1 MTFHWEAC
9 GDLTSS
15 GTHSAGQTN
24 INALAGAVLSQ
35 KQAAAE
41 ICLSVGA
48 RSESAGTKRVRSRP
62 GGSETPSRRVRS
74 SSSPS
79 MGRLHKRNTSA
90 ASSESYGQAVGA
102 FRARQL
108 SRHSTQY
115 STFPSSFDTLTTRRQ
130 MLQTGKSRGAPG
142 KHGMFPQSASSRRSR
157 FDSRMNNHS
166 RHNSRSCIR
175 FASPARGRP
184 LSRSRR
190 RGKARKH
197 SLSVS
202 SASPSRRKHA
212 LRTSKS
218 TR

>member
-9 GDLTSS
+9 GHLTSS

-48 RSESAGTKRVRSRP
+48 QPGLSQQAQKESGQG
-62 GGSETPSRRVRS
+62 GGSETPRRRVRS

-90 ASSESYGQAVGA
+90 ASSESYGQAMGA

-115 STFPSSFDTLTTRRQ
+115 STFPSSFHSLTTRRQ
-130 MLQTGKSRGAPG
+130 MLQTGKSRGTPG
-142 KHGMFPQSASSRRSR
+142 KHGMFPQSASPRRSR
-157 FDSRMNNHS
+157 FDSRMNNRS

-190 RGKARKH
+190 GAKQENTACQ
-197 SLSVS
+197 
-202 SASPSRRKHA
+202 SALHPLAGASM
-212 LRTSKS
+212 L
-218 TR
+218 